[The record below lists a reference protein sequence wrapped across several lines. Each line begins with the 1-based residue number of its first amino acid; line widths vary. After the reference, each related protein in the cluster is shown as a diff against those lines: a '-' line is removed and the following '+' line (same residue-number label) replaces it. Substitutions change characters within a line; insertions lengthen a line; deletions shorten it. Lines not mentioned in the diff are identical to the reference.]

1 MNPGRFIV
9 YTRILVPIDGSE
21 TSAHALDT
29 ALQLAR
35 EHDAALKAIYVVD
48 VPQLMYSGPGC
59 DPSLVRDAFVKESV
73 IVLADAAAKMLRAG
87 VKGSTRVL
95 EVDPLG
101 DDIAQRI
108 TVAANEFAA
117 DLVVMGTH
125 GRRGWRRLVLGS
137 VAERFLRIST
147 RPVLLIPLHAVAR
160 SKPRDVSIPEAAG
173 TTS

>member
-1 MNPGRFIV
+1 M

-21 TSAHALDT
+21 TSTHALDA
-29 ALQLAR
+29 ALELAR
-35 EHDAALKAIYVVD
+35 EHNAEVKPVYVVD
-48 VPQLMYSGPGC
+48 VPQLMYSGPAC
-59 DPSLVRDAFVKESV
+59 DPSLVREAFIKEGAL
-73 IVLADAAAKMLRAG
+73 VLADASAKMLRAG
-87 VKGSTRVL
+87 VKGSTLVV

-108 TVAANEFAA
+108 TAAAKDFGA

-147 RPVLLIPLHAVAR
+147 RPVLLVPLHSAEKKEPRQVSAPDVADA
-160 SKPRDVSIPEAAG
+160 PI
-173 TTS
+173 